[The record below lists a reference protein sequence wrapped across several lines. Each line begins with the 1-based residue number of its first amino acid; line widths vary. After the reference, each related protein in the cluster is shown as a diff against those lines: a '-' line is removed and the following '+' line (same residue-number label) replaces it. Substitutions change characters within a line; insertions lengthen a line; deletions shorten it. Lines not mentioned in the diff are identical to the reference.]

1 MNFDSYRNHGV
12 PYPDR
17 KKFST
22 YYYYSKGK
30 VVHTASGDSDVA
42 PIGIEYAF
50 REKVL
55 DEQAFE
61 EARKAYMK
69 AEADAHSKFKADLF
83 ADLGIEDH
91 PLREKLFSKAWDD
104 GHSSGYQEVY
114 NCALGLVELF
124 ELPAGAVLV
133 TKDAVISGGVLSVAA
148 QKAAEKLAG
157 ELAK

>member
-1 MNFDSYRNHGV
+1 MNFDSYKNHGV

-22 YYYYSKGK
+22 YYYYNKGK
-30 VVHTASGDSDVA
+30 VVHTASGDSDVV
-42 PIGIEYAF
+42 PDGIEYAF

-55 DEQAFE
+55 DEAAFDA
-61 EARKAYMK
+61 ARKAYMA
-69 AEADAHSKFKADLF
+69 AEAAALDRFKEDLF
-83 ADLGIEDH
+83 ADLGISDH

-104 GHSSGYQEVY
+104 GHSSGYSEVH
-114 NCALGLVELF
+114 NCALNLVELF

-133 TKDAVISGGVLSVAA
+133 TKDAVISGGVLSIAA